1 MLVSIICPFYNEEK
15 SLKIFF
21 DKLSSV
27 LNNLNNYQFE
37 IIFINNAS
45 NDNSLKIVKS
55 FEDFQNIK
63 IKYITFTRNFG
74 YQNSLLAG
82 YQYSKGDVS
91 IAIDTDLEDPP
102 EMIVDFIQKYKEGF
116 QIVYGKR
123 VDRVEN
129 WPMKKLRNI
138 FYRLL
143 KLSADFRIFEQM
155 AEFCLISKKVRDIII
170 KNNNTFNFFRSE
182 IAYTGFEGYAIEY
195 KRSLRAAG
203 KTNYNIFGM
212 FKFAISGF
220 LTSSTFF
227 LRLSSYLL
235 PMLLIINIFT
245 FFYLNWFKVV
255 ILINL
260 IFLSFLLSVSSLYI
274 ARTYQIVVGRPPYI
288 VDKKLTKI

>member
-55 FEDFQNIK
+55 FEDFQNIE
-63 IKYITFTRNFG
+63 IKYITFTRNVG

-102 EMIVDFIQKYKEGF
+102 EMIVDFIQKYKEGY

-129 WPMKKLRNI
+129 WFMKKLRNI
-138 FYRLL
+138 FYKLL

-235 PMLLIINIFT
+235 PMLLIINILT

-260 IFLSFLLSVSSLYI
+260 IFLSFLLSISSLYI

-288 VDKKLTKI
+288 VDEKLTKI